1 MADSAPADITRA
13 QGLAGQ
19 AVAASPLTSLAHF
32 AVGQVLRAQNRFEEA
47 IPEYETALAS
57 NRNWV
62 YALHALGQCKLYAG
76 SIEETIPL
84 EEQVIRLSP
93 GDPQLFLQYQEI
105 GHAHLLQSRT
115 DEAILWLEKA
125 HRANPEFPV
134 VHAWL
139 ASAYALTGESERAAA
154 ELAEARRLVGD
165 GRYSSIARL
174 RTTEYWGMP
183 KIRALYE
190 ATLFVGLRQAGMPE
204 E

>member
-1 MADSAPADITRA
+1 MTDSAAADITRA

-19 AVAASPLTSLAHF
+19 ALAASPLSPLAHF
-32 AVGQVLRAQNRFEEA
+32 AVGQVLRTQNRFAEA
-47 IPEYETALAS
+47 IPKYETALAY

-76 SIEETIPL
+76 SIDETIPL

-93 GDPQLFLQYQEI
+93 RDPQIFLQYQEI
-105 GHAHLLQSRT
+105 GHVHLLQSRT

-125 HRANPEFPV
+125 RSANPGFPV
-134 VHAWL
+134 VHVWL

-165 GRYSSIARL
+165 NRYSSIVRL
-174 RTTEYWGMP
+174 RAGDYWGIP
-183 KIRALYE
+183 EIRALYE
-190 ATLFVGLRQAGMPE
+190 ATLFVGLRKAGMPE